1 MVVLKVDIREWGSP
15 VANQF
20 NIRSIPHLMIYDKSG
35 KKITEGQGAK
45 DYLHKL

>member
-20 NIRSIPHLMIYDKSG
+20 NIRSVPFLMIYDKSG
-35 KKITEGQGAK
+35 KKIAEGGEAME
-45 DYLHKL
+45 YLHRL